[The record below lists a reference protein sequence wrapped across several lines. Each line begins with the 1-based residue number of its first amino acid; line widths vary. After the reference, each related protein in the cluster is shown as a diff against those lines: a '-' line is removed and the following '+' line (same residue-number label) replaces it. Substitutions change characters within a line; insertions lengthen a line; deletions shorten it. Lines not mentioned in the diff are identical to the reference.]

1 MLQPPGRRVYQR
13 GSYTIWE
20 VDGATAPVSVMALM
34 TSFCWLL
41 IYSQLYCQ
49 NISLF
54 GKLFIDHK
62 VKRSLFIVMQ
72 ISTNSMLVCVLPR
85 RKLHILHNMRC
96 RNKSA

>member
-34 TSFCWLL
+34 TSFYWLL

-85 RKLHILHNMRC
+85 RKLLILHNMRC